1 MSYDIN
7 SQQVDIENLFK
18 QNELDLCS
26 IKELYTKL
34 KDLEKKISQIKYID
48 SKLADKLKKDYEKL
62 KRVILDENIQVS
74 LSNDI
79 KEIDMSINNINNDI
93 KEIDMSINNINND
106 VKEIDTSINN
116 ANNDINEIN
125 TRLDTKASE
134 ADLVVERNRINNLAK
149 LGEGSTTGDAELI
162 DSRVGADGVTYP
174 STGDAIRSQMKVKAN
189 NIQSYVEVPLSM
201 IGGLMNQKNGN
212 IVTISNYSH
221 FEIDVNSNEKYKY
234 NGYHISSDFAVII
247 FKNSSD
253 EMVGDYL
260 PNPIISSG
268 KLVDF
273 EFNVPNGATKMYINT
288 NNTTSAKLEKMIYSE
303 LDKEVVKVKDRVKKN
318 ETEIEILKNNPS
330 ATPPYFYNSITSDL
344 ENYVWTIN
352 NVAYENN
359 AEWYKHKKYRIGEYV
374 NVKVRCQGMNNIC
387 PGVLCFS
394 STGELLYSYSENTNK
409 IENFEFTT
417 PKGTTLVVLNGTN
430 SYRPSLSTKE
440 IYNGNGI
447 SHNPL
452 YGKKISCNGD
462 SIMYGLG
469 YEGGFLKIIADK
481 YNMTLNNI
489 AISGGTLSNPN
500 NNEVHYIGG
509 TIENMDSDSDYYI
522 VEGGYNDWLYNT
534 NLLGEITP
542 TMTSEI
548 NDRTVYGGMET
559 ICRKLLKN
567 FPGKKIGFVI
577 THKILQSAFTDKGKG
592 FTMTDVHDAIIK
604 VLKKYSIPY
613 CDLFNNSC
621 LNTELE
627 EYLKYTNANDGV
639 HPDELGYVLFYVS
652 KVEAWLKTL

>member
-1 MSYDIN
+1 MAKQISTILMKDLPIKQTSITDEDYVVVSSGGTKKLKVKDITKD
-7 SQQVDIENLFK
+7 VEK
-18 QNELDLCS
+18 KAADLEVKT
-26 IKELYTKL
+26 KELGSQLDKKAKQSDL
-34 KDLEKKISQIKYID
+34 KTLES
-48 SKLADKLKKDYEKL
+48 
-62 KRVILDENIQVS
+62 R
-74 LSNDI
+74 
-79 KEIDMSINNINNDI
+79 MNNF
-93 KEIDMSINNINND
+93 
-106 VKEIDTSINN
+106 T
-116 ANNDINEIN
+116 A
-125 TRLDTKASE
+125 LP
-134 ADLVVERNRINNLAK
+134 
-149 LGEGSTTGDAELI
+149 EGSTTGDAELI
-162 DSRVGADGVTYP
+162 DSRVGEDGVTYQ
-174 STGDAIRSQMKVKAN
+174 TVGEAIRSQMKGKAN

-201 IGGLMNQKNGN
+201 IDGLMNQKNGN

-221 FEIDVNSNEKYKY
+221 FEIDVNSYEKYKY

-288 NNTTSAKLEKMIYSE
+288 NNTTPAKLEKMIYSE
-303 LDKEVVKVKDRVKKN
+303 LDKEVVKVKDRVEKN

-330 ATPPYFYNSITSDL
+330 ATPPYLYNSVTSDL
-344 ENYVWTIN
+344 EDYNWKTDN
-352 NVAYENN
+352 SAFENN
-359 AEWYKHKKYRIGEYV
+359 AEWYKHKKYNISEYIA
-374 NVKVRCQGMNNIC
+374 VKVRCQGMNNIC

-394 STGELLYSYSENTNK
+394 STGELLYSYSENTDK
-409 IENFEFTT
+409 IENYEFTT
-417 PKGTTLVVLNGTN
+417 PKGTAEVILNGTN
-430 SYRPSLSTKE
+430 SYRPSLSVKE
-440 IYNGNGI
+440 IYNSNGI
-447 SHNPL
+447 SINPL
-452 YGKKISCNGD
+452 FGKKISGNGD

-469 YEGGFLKIIADK
+469 YTGGFLKIIADRN
-481 YNMTLNNI
+481 NMTLNNI
-489 AISGGTLSNPN
+489 AVSGGTLSNPN
-500 NNEVHYIGG
+500 NPSVHYIGG

-592 FTMTDVHDAIIK
+592 FTMTDVHDAIVK

-613 CDLFNNSC
+613 CDLFNDSC

-639 HPDELGYVLFYVS
+639 HPDELGYILFYVS